1 MNKESV
7 SGSFTSR
14 RLIGFVPSSV
24 GILLALVVFVAFPSS
39 SLADQCAVVEYEET
53 GYCCA
58 HPIYVSLSTATSGA
72 TIFVTWRTDTAPAAT
87 PTHNGSTPTG
97 QTSTWVGPFFNV
109 PPGGRLYIKAL
120 AYKAGF
126 TDSDI
131 TEYSVENY

>member
-1 MNKESV
+1 MTTASLR
-7 SGSFTSR
+7 SR
-14 RLIGFVPSSV
+14 GVIRFVPSSI
-24 GILLALVVFVAFPSS
+24 GILLAVLAFVAFPSAS
-39 SLADQCAVVEYEET
+39 ALADQCAVVEYEET

-72 TIFVTWRTDTAPAAT
+72 TIFVTWRTDTAPAPT

-97 QTSTWVGPFFNV
+97 QTSIWVGPYFQV

-126 TDSDI
+126 TDSAV
-131 TEYSVENY
+131 TEYTVENY